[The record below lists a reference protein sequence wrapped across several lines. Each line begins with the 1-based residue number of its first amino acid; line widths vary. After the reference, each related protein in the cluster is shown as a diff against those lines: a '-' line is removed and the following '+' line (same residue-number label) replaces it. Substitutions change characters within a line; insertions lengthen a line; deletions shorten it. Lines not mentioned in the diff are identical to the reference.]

1 MRLSFIPVI
10 FRGGIDFD
18 KRNRG
23 GWTALMYACYIGHDS
38 IVNLLLEAGVSVNIR
53 NLKGESPLMLAA
65 SCGNESVGFYLCQ
78 VCRFWL
84 FSCQV

>member
-1 MRLSFIPVI
+1 MLLLNLSFD

-78 VCRFWL
+78 V
-84 FSCQV
+84 

>member
-1 MRLSFIPVI
+1 
-10 FRGGIDFD
+10 
-18 KRNRG
+18 
-23 GWTALMYACYIGHDS
+23 MYACYIGHDS

-78 VCRFWL
+78 VSEHWFLSLLKKSPLELLYFRQMVNFMVI
-84 FSCQV
+84 SKVM